1 MGAPRTRGLAAG
13 VLTLVLALGAAVPA
27 AALGGAAAPTVRT
40 LGHRDSANLRAPVHA
55 TIVISNFMFH
65 PMRIV
70 VAPGERIV
78 VVNKDSVVHTLTA
91 INGRFTT
98 GDIPVH
104 GRRVVV
110 APRKKGTYHYF
121 CKIHQF
127 MTGTI
132 VVR

>member
-1 MGAPRTRGLAAG
+1 MRAPQRRGLATT
-13 VLTLVLALGAAVPA
+13 VLTVVLALGAAVPA

-40 LGHRDSANLRAPVHA
+40 LGHRDSSSLRAPVHA